1 MGIESVVDNTTQK
14 SSNGLHDVMCNAC
27 EMAVVW
33 AQSQLKDEKT
43 QDQILNYI
51 DGVKQNNSSPSEI
64 SFKTLLHLLM

>member
-14 SSNGLHDVMCNAC
+14 SSNGLRDVMCNAC

-33 AQSQLKDEKT
+33 AQSQLKEEKT

-51 DGVKQNNSSPSEI
+51 DGVK
-64 SFKTLLHLLM
+64 